1 MKLKRGLVSVLML
14 GIGMMFS
21 GQVFAA
27 SNIDVNYSTT
37 INYELKSSENIA
49 TIEAEYKDL
58 FIKYLKEYAGVD
70 ASQIP
75 QDAKWEIK
83 IKDRASI
90 IKQYEELVKN
100 QEAMLEKDK
109 TLKDMYEETLH
120 NLEQAKKDTY
130 DEITCKITYKTNNKK
145 AGNKAVYNA
154 RFNADTKGILFLKV
168 PDSDEALEIEFNDKK
183 AKVSAEDYK
192 EKYAALVVRDK
203 IGGIEEVKDVTKQY
217 ADPNQPIMIF
227 EDKNDSNKKVTI
239 YLDGSNGN
247 FSYISVW

>member
-1 MKLKRGLVSVLML
+1 MKLKRGLVSACIL
-14 GIGMMFS
+14 GIGVMFS

-27 SNIDVNYSTT
+27 THIDVNYSTS
-37 INYELKSSENIA
+37 YELKSSENPS

-83 IKDRASI
+83 VKDRASI
-90 IKQYEELVKN
+90 IEQYQN
-100 QEAMLEKDK
+100 MAQQEKEMLQKDEKLKETHEK
-109 TLKDMYEETLH
+109 TLQE
-120 NLEQAKKDTY
+120 LEQAKKDTY

-145 AGNKAVYNA
+145 DGGVAAYNA

-168 PDSDEALEIEFNDKK
+168 PDSDEALDILSNDKK

-203 IGGIEEVKDVTKQY
+203 IGGIEEIKDVTKQY
-217 ADPNQPIMIF
+217 AGSNQSIIIF

-239 YLDGSNGN
+239 YLDASNGN
-247 FSYISVW
+247 FSYIFVW